1 MRKWLILGLIIS
13 LSLPAAAWGQD
24 AGEAYVGQK
33 IQKEQAPSGER
44 GPMSCPYPPETYPL
58 TPEGPPMTERVS
70 PFQAE
75 LPGNQANLEESR
87 EESQEE
93 EPAQEEVQKKT
104 IEPSPQA
111 KQE

>member
-33 IQKEQAPSGER
+33 IQKEQAPPAER

-70 PFQAE
+70 PYQE
-75 LPGNQANLEESR
+75 DLPGNQADVEESV
-87 EESQEE
+87 EE
-93 EPAQEEVQKKT
+93 EPPQEGVQKKT